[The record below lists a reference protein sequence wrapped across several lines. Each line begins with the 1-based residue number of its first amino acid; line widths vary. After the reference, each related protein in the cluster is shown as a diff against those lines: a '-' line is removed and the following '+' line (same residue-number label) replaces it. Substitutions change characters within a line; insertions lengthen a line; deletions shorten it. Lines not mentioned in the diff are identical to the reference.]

1 MPHAAH
7 GHAAQRGP
15 RSAQQAYR
23 PHGAGKARVKGRDD
37 CKVSNSKGPFTFSRF
52 FNIVHAVQPP
62 SAPQGVPAFLE
73 RAPVVRF
80 LGCVHAPYT
89 HLLLIILAA
98 AGPGPKS
105 SDPLGNSR
113 RFGALSPA
121 ATAPWRWRESRVAA
135 GAPGRQIDCAVLP
148 PTSRATPEPF
158 PHWREDA
165 HGAIPLARRL
175 VERAGALFK

>member
-7 GHAAQRGP
+7 GHVAQRGP

-62 SAPQGVPAFLE
+62 SAPQGAPAFLE
-73 RAPVVRF
+73 RASVVRF
-80 LGCVHAPYT
+80 PGFVHALYT

-98 AGPGPKS
+98 AGPAQNPAILWAIRAVSGHCRLRQPRRGASAKAGLRRVRL
-105 SDPLGNSR
+105 DGNS
-113 RFGALSPA
+113 
-121 ATAPWRWRESRVAA
+121 TAPYCPRPP
-135 GAPGRQIDCAVLP
+135 APR
-148 PTSRATPEPF
+148 PEPF

-165 HGAIPLARRL
+165 HGAIPLARHL